1 MAIGASAFDRIGVG
15 ATAFGAT
22 GIFIGAATLGGLTA
36 GLAIGAARRDGA
48 AAETRNDNCFIS
60 ACNAF
65 NACSTSKVPEA
76 LYVLPGSAFAR
87 SRATTNSASACTM
100 RAAK

>member
-1 MAIGASAFDRIGVG
+1 MATAGGAMAIGASAFDRIGVG

-22 GIFIGAATLGGLTA
+22 GIF
-36 GLAIGAARRDGA
+36 IGAARRDGA